1 MKEFLNTQLA
11 HYILTGLELLVLI
24 LCVGFFTSSETA
36 YLSLPRLKLRSM
48 VEQGRRNARKVA
60 ALKANMDRLL
70 TTVLIGTNFL
80 NSLAS
85 AIATALAIEVLG
97 SKGSAIAPF
106 ITAFFIT
113 TFAQIV
119 PKTAA
124 GLHPDKFTCFSAW
137 PLMVLEKLF
146 FPVIWLFEKLSH
158 GAVVIVEKIMK
169 PAGAIV
175 TEEELKTLIDVGSHE
190 GTIEK
195 DESRLLNKI
204 IKFNDLSVSDVMKHR
219 SQVSMI
225 KEEADYNEVI
235 EQFLSSGFSTLT
247 VYSGNRENVVGVLN
261 YKKVL
266 FSSEDIDRGQG
277 FAGRLMADVLF
288 IPGTMSVLD
297 ILQLFRK
304 SEHKFAV
311 VLDEQGQTDGIITM
325 EDILKVVFGHMS
337 DENTYDNTA
346 PEDKVEL
353 VSLNTFIVPGDMKID
368 DANEILGLKLESEEM
383 NTVGGWLLEQFGYL
397 PASGTVLIKEKNL
410 FTAEDVSGRRIVSV
424 RVKKS
429 N

>member
-1 MKEFLNTQLA
+1 MTHYLLTAAELFFL
-11 HYILTGLELLVLI
+11 IM
-24 LCVGFFTSSETA
+24 CVGFFTSSETA

-48 VEQGRRNARKVA
+48 VEQGRRNAKKVA

-85 AIATALAIEVLG
+85 AIATAFAIDLLG
-97 SKGSAIAPF
+97 SRGVAIAPF
-106 ITAFFIT
+106 VTAFFIT

-124 GLHPDKFTCFSAW
+124 GLHPDTFTCFSAW
-137 PLMVLEKLF
+137 PLMILEKLF
-146 FPVIWLFEKLSH
+146 FPIVWLFEMLSH
-158 GAVVIVEKIMK
+158 GAVVLVEKILK

-204 IKFNDLSVSDVMKHR
+204 IKFNDLSVNDVMKHR

-225 KEEADYNEVI
+225 NQEADYDEVI
-235 EQFLSSGFSTLT
+235 NQFLTSGFSTLT
-247 VYSGNRENVVGVLN
+247 VYSGHRENVVGVLN

-266 FSSEDIDRGQG
+266 FCSEEIDKSKG
-277 FAGRLMADVLF
+277 FAGRQMSEVLF

-297 ILQLFRK
+297 ILQQFRT

-368 DANEILGLKLESEEM
+368 DANEILGLALESDEM

-397 PASGTVLIKEKNL
+397 PASGTVLIKDRIL

>member
-1 MKEFLNTQLA
+1 MTLY
-11 HYILTGLELLVLI
+11 HILPTIAELLVLI

-48 VEQGRRNARKVA
+48 VEQGRRNAKKVA

-85 AIATALAIEVLG
+85 AIATALAIKLLG
-97 SKGSAIAPF
+97 SKGTAVAPF

-124 GLHPDKFTCFSAW
+124 ALHPEAFTCFSSL
-137 PLMVLEKLF
+137 PLLVLEKIF
-146 FPVIWLFEKLSH
+146 FPIVWLFEKLSH
-158 GAVVIVEKIMK
+158 GAVVLAEKILK

-175 TEEELKTLIDVGSHE
+175 TEEELKTLIDVGSNE

-204 IKFNDLSVSDVMKHR
+204 IKFNNLLVNDVMKHR
-219 SQVSMI
+219 SKVSMI
-225 KEEADYNEVI
+225 KQEADYDEVI
-235 EQFLSSGFSTLT
+235 AQFLSTGFSTLT

-261 YKKVL
+261 YKTVL
-266 FSSEDIDRGQG
+266 FCSEDADHSAG
-277 FAGRLMADVLF
+277 FAGRLMHSVLF

-297 ILQLFRK
+297 ILQQFRT

-325 EDILKVVFGHMS
+325 EDILKVVFGHMT
-337 DENTYDNTA
+337 DENTSDNSA

-353 VSLNTFIVPGDMKID
+353 ISLNTFIVPGDMKID
-368 DANEILGLKLESEEM
+368 DANEILGLALESDEM

-397 PASGTVLIKEKNL
+397 PSSGTVLIKDRNL

>member
-1 MKEFLNTQLA
+1 MNHYLLTAAELFFL
-11 HYILTGLELLVLI
+11 IM
-24 LCVGFFTSSETA
+24 CVGFFTSSETA

-48 VEQGRRNARKVA
+48 VEQGRRNAKKVA

-85 AIATALAIEVLG
+85 AIATAFAIDLLG
-97 SKGSAIAPF
+97 SRGVAIAPF
-106 ITAFFIT
+106 VTAFFIT

-124 GLHPDKFTCFSAW
+124 GLHPDTFTCFSAW
-137 PLMVLEKLF
+137 PLMILEKLF
-146 FPVIWLFEKLSH
+146 FPIVWLFEMLSH
-158 GAVVIVEKIMK
+158 GAVVLVEKILK

-204 IKFNDLSVSDVMKHR
+204 IKFNDLSVNDVMKHR

-225 KEEADYNEVI
+225 NQEADYDEVI
-235 EQFLSSGFSTLT
+235 NQFLTSGFSTLT

-266 FSSEDIDRGQG
+266 FCSEEIDKSKG
-277 FAGRLMADVLF
+277 FAGRQMSEVLF

-297 ILQLFRK
+297 ILQQFRT

-368 DANEILGLKLESEEM
+368 DANEILGLALESDEM

-397 PASGTVLIKEKNL
+397 PASGTVLIKDRIL

>member
-1 MKEFLNTQLA
+1 MN
-11 HYILTGLELLVLI
+11 HYLLTAAELFFLI

-48 VEQGRRNARKVA
+48 VEQGRRNAKKVA

-85 AIATALAIEVLG
+85 AIATAFAIDLLG
-97 SKGSAIAPF
+97 SRGVAIAPF
-106 ITAFFIT
+106 VTAFFIT

-124 GLHPDKFTCFSAW
+124 GLHPDTFTCFSAW
-137 PLMVLEKLF
+137 PLMILEKLF
-146 FPVIWLFEKLSH
+146 FPIVWLFEMLSH
-158 GAVVIVEKIMK
+158 SAVVLVEKILK

-204 IKFNDLSVSDVMKHR
+204 IKFNDLSVNDVMKHR

-225 KEEADYNEVI
+225 NQEADYDEVI
-235 EQFLSSGFSTLT
+235 NQFLTSGFSTLT
-247 VYSGNRENVVGVLN
+247 VYSGHRENVVGVLN

-266 FSSEDIDRGQG
+266 FCSEEIEKSKG
-277 FAGRLMADVLF
+277 FAGRQMSEVLF

-297 ILQLFRK
+297 ILQQFRT

-368 DANEILGLKLESEEM
+368 DANEILGLALESDEM

-397 PASGTVLIKEKNL
+397 PASGTVLIKDRIL